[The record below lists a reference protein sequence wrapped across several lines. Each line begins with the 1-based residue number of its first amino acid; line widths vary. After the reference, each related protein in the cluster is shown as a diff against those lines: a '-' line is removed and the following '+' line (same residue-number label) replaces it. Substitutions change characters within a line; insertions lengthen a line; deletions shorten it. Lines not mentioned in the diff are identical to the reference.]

1 MQSTLREKNKLFCKI
16 PSLRSMNYIE
26 GQLSLKK
33 SVAANL
39 MMERKM

>member
-1 MQSTLREKNKLFCKI
+1 MQSTKNKKINYFCKI
-16 PSLRSMNYIE
+16 PLLKTMNYIE
-26 GQLSLKK
+26 GQLSLEK